1 METGEKRGMTKR
13 KSLEA
18 VGCLLYVI
26 AFLIMGAVFLVKCSR
41 I

>member
-1 METGEKRGMTKR
+1 MDTEKKEIRKR
-13 KSLEA
+13 KFLEG

-26 AFLIMGAVFLVKCSR
+26 AFLIMGAVFLVKCSH